1 MRITGGA
8 LRGRPLRVP
17 EGQAIRPT
25 SERAR
30 QAVFNILAHAAFGA
44 AIADAVVV
52 DVFSGVGAMGLEAL
66 SRGARHA
73 TFIDQDAAAIA
84 CVRANAAH
92 LRLSRQATL
101 LKLDATRLPPP
112 PLVAEAPAAIAF
124 LDPPYRSGLA
134 VPTLSELLRAGWIGR
149 DAICTVEVEARE
161 PFVPPPRFAL
171 VDERTYGRARV
182 LFLKAGA

>member
-1 MRITGGA
+1 M
-8 LRGRPLRVP
+8 RGRVLKVP

-30 QAVFNILAHAAFGA
+30 QAVFNILAHSKFG
-44 AIADAVVV
+44 IPFEEAVAV

-73 TFIDQDAAAIA
+73 TFIDWDAAAIA

-112 PLVAEAPAAIAF
+112 PLVAEAPANIAF

-134 VPTLSELLRAGWIGR
+134 TPALAELLRAGWIAEG
-149 DAICTVEVEARE
+149 ALCTVEVATQETFGPPAR
-161 PFVPPPRFAL
+161 FRTI
-171 VDERTYGRARV
+171 DERIYGAAQIV
-182 LFLKAGA
+182 FLKVEP